1 MDKHTDD
8 KLKSYIKQNN
18 KIDDIKK
25 DILRTLNET
34 CEMSDST
41 SSLLAAQ
48 TEAITRANIGIDK
61 IDTNLIVSE
70 NILQRMTSFFV
81 SLTPTK
87 KVKEIFSENKVNKA
101 DNINSK
107 VNSINSN
114 IQIRETKDDDFLGQ
128 LSLGIEKLKLQS
140 LQQGDTIDLHNKQ
153 LDTIIERTNNTDT
166 KMNQLADT
174 MKGIM

>member
-1 MDKHTDD
+1 
-8 KLKSYIKQNN
+8 
-18 KIDDIKK
+18 
-25 DILRTLNET
+25 
-34 CEMSDST
+34 MSDST

-107 VNSINSN
+107 TNSINNN

-174 MKGIM
+174 MKGII